1 MTAVPTIKTMRA
13 ISPPLP
19 FSFSCPHPFAR
30 QTGSSLIEVL
40 VSVFI
45 LTFGFLGATGL
56 QIASLRSAESSL
68 ERSQAVFLSHTILD
82 AMRANMENAS
92 SVPLDMSILKVKTAY
107 STGAAG
113 TASLCNSAT
122 ISTPDAVATEDLRFW
137 VDNLQGNLG
146 KGTCGGVHCDGN
158 LCTVTIQW
166 DDNRGDS
173 VKSGKGAPTV
183 FISRSQL

>member
-1 MTAVPTIKTMRA
+1 MHA
-13 ISPPLP
+13 ISPP
-19 FSFSCPHPFAR
+19 FSCPSPFAR

-40 VSVFI
+40 VSVFV
-45 LTFGFLGATGL
+45 LTFGFLGAAGL

-92 SVPLDMSILKVKTAY
+92 STPLDLSILKVKTAY

-113 TASLCNSAT
+113 TATLCDAT
-122 ISTPDAVATEDLRFW
+122 TIGTSDAVATADLEFW
-137 VDNLQGNLG
+137 IENLQSNLG
-146 KGTCGGVHCDGN
+146 KGTCGGVYCDGN
-158 LCTVTIQW
+158 LCTVTISW
-166 DDNRGDS
+166 DDSRGDS
-173 VKSGKGAPTV
+173 VRSGGSAPTI